1 MRHPFISETI
11 LIFALLLSASAV
23 KTQNRIQYPSQSEI
37 VNPIHKVDFTNGN
50 TCPERKQGGE
60 PRMINGYQVF
70 YGSRDGNRQVDP
82 QVAVGGGYVM
92 EASNSGLIIYT
103 KEGEFK
109 AGVSQKCFNNGID
122 PKMFFDI
129 HNRSFVFDLWWYYDK
144 EKTKPVNIA
153 VSETDNPLGAWNIYP
168 VSRKEEVDGGGI
180 GYSRK
185 WIGYSYPGGEENS
198 FVLRSAEAR
207 KGQAATIFHFKGSLG
222 HPVFTQDAIDE
233 LYFFELNDS
242 TFTIRR
248 IKEDKQSQPYSEE
261 VVKRAHGLQ
270 YIDYPPPSP
279 QPGTSQKVSSG
290 DRNPKNLVMQNGSIW
305 FSQAVNCEGRS
316 AVQWLQIRVKD
327 GKIMQKGLI
336 KSDTSNYIQTSI
348 AVNKNSDVLIGFQE
362 VNEHLPIS
370 PRFCYRL
377 KKDPLH
383 TTRPIISIGEGKGST
398 EGQSWGDYSGG
409 IVDGDDGST
418 LWSIQ
423 SMTNEKGRNES
434 VIVRVPIKL

>member
-1 MRHPFISETI
+1 MRHTRTAFIFSLTSI
-11 LIFALLLSASAV
+11 SLISPGIIAQKKV
-23 KTQNRIQYPSQSEI
+23 QQPSQTEV

-50 TCPERKQGGE
+50 SCAERKQGGE
-60 PRMINGYQVF
+60 VRMINGYQVF

-82 QVAVGGGYVM
+82 QIAVGGGYVM
-92 EASNSGLIIYT
+92 EASNSGLIIYS

-122 PKMFFDI
+122 PKLFFDI
-129 HNRSFVFDLWWYYDK
+129 HNRTFVFDLWWYYDK

-153 VSETDNPLGAWNIYP
+153 VSETDNPLAGWNIYP

-198 FVLRSAEAR
+198 FILRSAEAR
-207 KGQAATIFHFKGSLG
+207 KGLAATIFHFKGSLG
-222 HPVFTQDAIDE
+222 HPVFTQDNIDE
-233 LYFFELNDS
+233 LYFFEINDS
-242 TFTIRR
+242 TYTIRR
-248 IKEDKQSQPYSEE
+248 IKEDKQGQPYSEE
-261 VVKRAHGLQ
+261 VVTSAHGLQ

-279 QPGTSQKVSSG
+279 QPGTTQRVSSG

-305 FSQAVNCEGRS
+305 FSQAVNCNGRS

-327 GKIMQKGLI
+327 GKIVQKGLI
-336 KSDTSNYIQTSI
+336 QSETSNYIQTSI
-348 AVNKNSDVLIGFQE
+348 AVNKRNDVLIGFQE
-362 VNEHLPIS
+362 VNERLPIS

-377 KKDPLH
+377 AKDPLN

-409 IVDGDDGST
+409 IVDGDDGRT

-423 SMTNEKGRNES
+423 SIANEKGRNES